1 MALRLGVWAPVWGT
15 FLVQQ
20 EPPEAVREAT
30 FEHNLRYIQRAEEL
44 GFASTLL
51 LDRSLN
57 SIKGPGAP
65 ILEAWVTAAA
75 LAPLTRRIELIVA
88 ARSAYRHPALAA
100 QMGANIDRISGGRFA
115 INIVS
120 GWWQHEHDM
129 AGIPFPAHDRRYDI
143 SAEAM
148 EVLRRF
154 WTEDHFDF
162 DGEFFRIRDGVCAPK
177 PIRRPWPTFYFGGES
192 QAAVR
197 LAARAADVFLFNGRP
212 LEDALTLIGA
222 VREEAAALG
231 RSLGFGMSTFAICR
245 ETDVAARREH
255 ERLRGLLGPPAVI
268 TGVDRDARHRKTS
281 VQADRVG
288 TNGGTAADLVGS
300 PATLA
305 ERILEFH
312 RAGVDLF
319 LFQFHPMMEEM
330 ERFAREVMP
339 LLPLGERAGGRAG

>member
-20 EPPEAVREAT
+20 EPPGDVREAT
-30 FEHNLRYIQRAEEL
+30 FEHNLRYIRRAEEL
-44 GFASTLL
+44 GFESTLL

-65 ILEAWVTAAA
+65 ILEAWITAAA

-88 ARSAYRHPALAA
+88 SRSAYRHPALAA

-129 AGIPFPAHDRRYDI
+129 AGIPFPPHDRRYDL

-148 EVLRRF
+148 EVLRKF
-154 WTEDHFDF
+154 WTEDHFAF
-162 DGEFFRIRDGVCAPK
+162 EGEFFRIRDGVCAPK
-177 PIRRPWPTFYFGGES
+177 PIRKPWPTFYFGGES
-192 QAAVR
+192 EAAVR

-212 LEDALTLIGA
+212 FEDARALMDA
-222 VREEAAALG
+222 VRVEAEACK
-231 RSLGFGMSTFAICR
+231 RSVGFGMSTFAICR
-245 ETDVAARREH
+245 ETEAAARQEH
-255 ERLRGLLGPPAVI
+255 ERLRSLLGPAAVI
-268 TGVDRDARHRKTS
+268 TGVDREARHRRTS

-288 TNGGTAADLVGS
+288 TNGGTAAGLVGS

-305 ERILEFH
+305 SRILEFH

-319 LFQFHPMMEEM
+319 LFQFHPMLEEM

-339 LLPLGERAGGRAG
+339 LLPLGERAGAWAG

>member
-15 FLVQQ
+15 FIVQQ

-129 AGIPFPAHDRRYDI
+129 AGIPFPASIWGKIKTTIQNVTVGTALGYATWFPGAR
-143 SAEAM
+143 
-148 EVLRRF
+148 
-154 WTEDHFDF
+154 WTE
-162 DGEFFRIRDGVCAPK
+162 
-177 PIRRPWPTFYFGGES
+177 
-192 QAAVR
+192 
-197 LAARAADVFLFNGRP
+197 L
-212 LEDALTLIGA
+212 LTIG
-222 VREEAAALG
+222 L
-231 RSLGFGMSTFAICR
+231 MW
-245 ETDVAARREH
+245 
-255 ERLRGLLGPPAVI
+255 
-268 TGVDRDARHRKTS
+268 
-281 VQADRVG
+281 
-288 TNGGTAADLVGS
+288 
-300 PATLA
+300 ATLVA
-305 ERILEFH
+305 TVMSGVTYVLSARKFLGSERI
-312 RAGVDLF
+312 
-319 LFQFHPMMEEM
+319 
-330 ERFAREVMP
+330 
-339 LLPLGERAGGRAG
+339 